1 MTDSGRLFMDISYTR
16 TQPGNVGITRTVREL
31 FRALESSAGCTPV
44 IFHRSG
50 YRQLSA
56 SESLNG
62 SAPAGRRKKGNAAT
76 GLFRWLNAAPVRRFA
91 SLIPLPILRRCWE
104 FSNRLTFN
112 AMAAEATPLEFR
124 RGDRL
129 ILADQS
135 WNYPAWNAALA
146 ARSQGAAVVLVI
158 YDLIPLRQP
167 QFCDPLFTEVF
178 RRWLPRML
186 ECSDAVVCISAA
198 TEDELRRWCAEHG
211 QGLPRTAHF
220 RLGSDLPGG
229 GQGSIRADLA
239 DFVAVT
245 EPFFAAI
252 GTIEPRK
259 NHQLLL
265 AAFEQLWKEGLPAR
279 LVIAGRP
286 HPQCNNMVEALK
298 AHPQQG
304 RLLRTVWD
312 ATDAEVALVYAQCRA
327 LVFPSLAEG
336 FGLPLV
342 EARSR
347 GCPVIASDLPALIE
361 IADEGVFFFRGD
373 KLENLVAV
381 LREHLARDHHVVA
394 GTMKSFS
401 WDDSAAEF
409 IGVLGKLQ
417 DS

>member
-1 MTDSGRLFMDISYTR
+1 MTERGRLFMDVSYTR
-16 TQPGNVGITRTVREL
+16 TQQGNVGITRTVRAL

-44 IFHRSG
+44 VFHRNG
-50 YRQLSA
+50 YRQLLA
-56 SESLNG
+56 SDSLND
-62 SAPAGRRKKGNAAT
+62 SAPADRRKKGNAAT

-104 FSNRLTFN
+104 FSNRMTFHS
-112 AMAAEATPLEFR
+112 MAAEAAPLEFQH
-124 RGDRL
+124 GDRL

-135 WNYPAWNAALA
+135 WNYHAWQAADV

-167 QFCDPLFTEVF
+167 QFCEPLFTEVF
-178 RRWLPRML
+178 GRWLPRML
-186 ECSDAVVCISAA
+186 ASSDAVICISAA
-198 TEDELRRWCAEHG
+198 TEDDLRRWCADHG

-229 GQGSIRADLA
+229 GRGSIRTDLA
-239 DFVAVT
+239 DFFGAT

-252 GTIEPRK
+252 GSIEPRK

-279 LVIAGRP
+279 LFIAGRP
-286 HPQCNNMVEALK
+286 HPQCRSMVETMK

-312 ATDAEVALVYAQCRA
+312 ATDAEVALAYAHCRA
-327 LVFPSLAEG
+327 LVFSSLAEG

-347 GCPVIASDLPALIE
+347 GCPVIASELPALIE

-373 KLENLVAV
+373 KMENLVAV
-381 LREHLARDHHVVA
+381 LREHLARDHHAVA
-394 GTMKSFS
+394 GKMKNFT
-401 WDDSAAEF
+401 WDDSAVEF
-409 IGVLGKLQ
+409 LGVLGKLQ